1 MDKIRKIIEEAIPLD
16 PKCEVKRRAEIARR
30 AKLRIA
36 IEELVREVKPYDPR
50 TEHK

>member
-1 MDKIRKIIEEAIPLD
+1 MDKIKKIIEEAIPLD

-30 AKLRIA
+30 AKLRLA

-50 TEHK
+50 TETK

>member
-1 MDKIRKIIEEAIPLD
+1 MDKIKKIIEEAIPLD

-30 AKLRIA
+30 AKLRLA

>member
-1 MDKIRKIIEEAIPLD
+1 MDKIKKIVEEAIPLD

-50 TEHK
+50 TETK

>member
-1 MDKIRKIIEEAIPLD
+1 MDKIKKIIEEAIPLD

-36 IEELVREVKPYDPR
+36 IEELLREVKPYDPR
-50 TEHK
+50 TETK

>member
-1 MDKIRKIIEEAIPLD
+1 MDKIRKIVEEAIPLD

-50 TEHK
+50 TETK

>member
-1 MDKIRKIIEEAIPLD
+1 MDKIKKIIEEAIPLD

-50 TEHK
+50 TETK